1 MLELVKQNIHMNR
14 WKNQVNTQVTLDD
27 DFIVPDTMSDIAQVI
42 LDAGEIQL
50 DPVKVQNEKIQVRG
64 KLEFHVLY
72 RKEEGGLQT
81 LGGLLPFEETVN
93 VPGLEEKD
101 YVSVTWQLE
110 DLDASMINSRKLSI
124 RGIVTL
130 EVKVETLF
138 DAEAAVDLKE
148 PEWETGSAGAGGMTG
163 AGRMTG
169 VGGMTG
175 AGGMTGPAGMTGT
188 AGTDAGFFGPPHIE
202 TERETLEV
210 AAIALRRKDTY
221 RLKESITL
229 SGSKP
234 AIDRILWT
242 EMRLC
247 GASARPLDGRIHLE
261 GSLLVFVIYEGE
273 GENST
278 VQWMEESL
286 PFSGEVEMP
295 GAAQEMLPAIG
306 LRLIHRGIEEKPDY
320 DGEMREL
327 DVDAVVELDI
337 RLYEERPLEL
347 LSDLY
352 ATNRELTMETGEACF
367 DQLLTRNSGKCKVA
381 EKVELGGDMRILQIC
396 HSSGT
401 VKLDEVTAGKDVLV
415 IDGALE
421 VQILYLTDDDSLPIQ
436 ATSSLLPFHY
446 EAEAPGIRED
456 SIWYLENGVEQ
467 LTAVM
472 AGGGT
477 VEIKGV
483 LTLELLALQPVCRQ
497 VILRADTAPMDRKQ
511 FQEMPGL
518 VGYVVQEGDRLWTI
532 AKRFR
537 TTVDNVMASNGL
549 ASEEVKPGDTLLLI
563 KEMSR

>member
-148 PEWETGSAGAGGMTG
+148 PEWEAGSAGAGGMTG

>member
-148 PEWETGSAGAGGMTG
+148 PEWETGSAG
-163 AGRMTG
+163 
-169 VGGMTG
+169 
-175 AGGMTGPAGMTGT
+175 T
-188 AGTDAGFFGPPHIE
+188 AAGFFGPPHIE

-467 LTAVM
+467 LTAIM

>member
-148 PEWETGSAGAGGMTG
+148 PEWEAGSAGAGGMTG

-347 LSDLY
+347 VSDLY

>member
-148 PEWETGSAGAGGMTG
+148 PEWEAGSAGAGGMTG

-337 RLYEERPLEL
+337 RLYEERPLAL